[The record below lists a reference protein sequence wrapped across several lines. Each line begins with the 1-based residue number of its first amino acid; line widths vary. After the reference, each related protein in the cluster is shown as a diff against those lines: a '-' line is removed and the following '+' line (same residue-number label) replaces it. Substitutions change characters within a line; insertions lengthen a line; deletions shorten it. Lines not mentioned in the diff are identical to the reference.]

1 MKYFMLKFAIS
12 GMGGIISSKK
22 DLKMLWFAYTFY
34 FNILTNGLSSQTSKD
49 GRVNFTIFL
58 SKS

>member
-12 GMGGIISSKK
+12 GMGGIISGKK

-34 FNILTNGLSSQTSKD
+34 FNILTMDYLVRLQRMGELISQ
-49 GRVNFTIFL
+49 FF
-58 SKS
+58 